1 MNDSEPTPD
10 APDEPDSG
18 AAPLADASETNGDAK
33 KKKKK
38 PDFGSGR
45 AVETLFKILY
55 RNHIELTAIADTK
68 ANIMVGING
77 LLTSVSLG
85 VVVPRLESGAIGAAL
100 PALILIVGCAVSLV
114 CAILSARPRVSSA
127 PVTLAD
133 VRAGR
138 ANVLFFGHFQ
148 SLGPSDF
155 IEGLHDLMEQPKM
168 LFDQMGR
175 DVYVL
180 GSVLTTKYRLLRASY
195 TALLVTVVATAASAL
210 AIGVLG

>member
-1 MNDSEPTPD
+1 VSDSEPTPD

-18 AAPLADASETNGDAK
+18 ASPLADAAETNGDA

-85 VVVPRLESGAIGAAL
+85 VVVPRLESGAIGAAF

-148 SLGPSDF
+148 SLGPGDF

-180 GSVLTTKYRLLRASY
+180 GSVLTAKYRLLRASY